1 MSTVARPVTQ
11 IVETAVNSASLSRV
25 TVPVAEAI
33 GSENSA
39 VNSTISVAKMRI
51 ANRDG
56 DEVITRRVKCQK
68 SRPRPEDAA
77 DEPMLDIAPL
87 PDFFSG
93 SVSDRSARRSRRA
106 FVMVLRA
113 WDDYPDLMTDIFD
126 VIADGTRR
134 DILQLLLRRSSDGD
148 AGTSVSQIVSELGI
162 SQPTVSKHLKV
173 LREAE
178 LVSVREDGQRRFY
191 SIEVAPLEEV
201 DDWLVPF
208 LVDAFGDEAPDID
221 FSFTQLPDGASHAAE
236 VVGRAAA
243 SAKHVVTT
251 ALKRLG
257 A

>member
-1 MSTVARPVTQ
+1 
-11 IVETAVNSASLSRV
+11 
-25 TVPVAEAI
+25 
-33 GSENSA
+33 
-39 VNSTISVAKMRI
+39 
-51 ANRDG
+51 
-56 DEVITRRVKCQK
+56 
-68 SRPRPEDAA
+68 
-77 DEPMLDIAPL
+77 
-87 PDFFSG
+87 
-93 SVSDRSARRSRRA
+93 
-106 FVMVLRA
+106 
-113 WDDYPDLMTDIFD
+113 MTDIFD

-134 DILQLLLRRSSDGD
+134 DILQLLLRRSSDGEG
-148 AGTSVSQIVSELGI
+148 GTSVSQIVSELGA

-191 SIEVAPLEEV
+191 SIEVGPLEAI

-208 LVDAFGDEAPDID
+208 LVDAFGDDAPDID
-221 FSFTQLPDGASHAAE
+221 FSFAPLPESATHAAE